1 MEEGV
6 ERERE
11 RKLFFFVV
19 VVVDQEDG
27 TRIDN
32 QIERAASH
40 TRVLKIEFRQ
50 AQLFMIL
57 KRARAFFGCCAMR
70 PMWEFFFFIFTMT
83 RWRLFYDL
91 NSLAITTYCV
101 YIFLILSLSRNI
113 TQLFSVFFFI
123 FFSFYLLHFYD
134 LNNRKLIAQNMRKKN
149 LYSPL
154 SRVDPK
160 TLERSSL
167 VVQFQR
173 SLRNWYWH
181 CWIPWKK
188 TNTKKRGVS
197 NNKEKKRWN
206 LR

>member
-70 PMWEFFFFIFTMT
+70 PMWGFFFFLFTMT
-83 RWRLFYDL
+83 R
-91 NSLAITTYCV
+91 
-101 YIFLILSLSRNI
+101 
-113 TQLFSVFFFI
+113 
-123 FFSFYLLHFYD
+123 
-134 LNNRKLIAQNMRKKN
+134 
-149 LYSPL
+149 
-154 SRVDPK
+154 
-160 TLERSSL
+160 
-167 VVQFQR
+167 
-173 SLRNWYWH
+173 
-181 CWIPWKK
+181 
-188 TNTKKRGVS
+188 
-197 NNKEKKRWN
+197 
-206 LR
+206 